1 MASSAATATS
11 SAWAANPLSRLTA
24 RLPGRVRAVWAGWT
38 LLLAIGSVV
47 TLANGSPAGL
57 LGLVLAGLAGWY
69 DYRMWT
75 GRAKWLNI
83 LIIF

>member
-1 MASSAATATS
+1 M
-11 SAWAANPLSRLTA
+11 
-24 RLPGRVRAVWAGWT
+24 WAGWT
-38 LLLAIGSVV
+38 LLLLGIGSVV

-69 DYRMWT
+69 GYRMWT